1 MRNNMRVGVI
11 GASSLVG
18 ESLLPLLVNSGYGVV
33 AFSRQPHTNDAIGIE
48 WRRLNSVCPHPSPLP
63 EGEGIIP
70 VWICAAPI
78 WVLPDYFDF
87 LKESGVKRIVTV
99 SSTSRFTK
107 DNSSDVA
114 EQAVARKLLDGEAA
128 LQNWAEDNDID
139 WCVIRP
145 TMIYGLGKDKNIAEI
160 IRLIRRWGFFPMLGE
175 GRGLRQPIHV
185 KDVANV
191 CLAAVESTAKLNRA
205 YNISGGETLSYKEMV
220 KRIFIAL
227 DKKPRFVHLPRWS
240 FRLAL
245 LGLRLLPRF
254 RSWSVAMADRMDRDL
269 VFEHKDATAELG
281 FSPRSFLLEER
292 DIP

>member
-1 MRNNMRVGVI
+1 ML

-18 ESLLPLLVNSGYGVV
+18 LHTLPMLAQSGWSVI
-33 AFSRQPHTNDAIGIE
+33 AFSRVAKVSDDANIE
-48 WRRLNSVCPHPSPLP
+48 WRHLTTSFFSPDKDDSK
-63 EGEGIIP
+63 IS

-78 WVLPDYFDF
+78 WVLPGYFDL
-87 LKESGVKRIVTV
+87 LKAYGVKRVVAI

-107 DNSSDVA
+107 KDSTDVA
-114 EQAVARKLLDGEAA
+114 EQDVVQRLIDGEVV
-128 LQNWAEDNDID
+128 LQNWAEDNGID

-145 TMIYGLGKDKNIAEI
+145 TMIYGLGQDKNIAEI

-175 GRGLRQPIHV
+175 GRGLRQPIRV
-185 KDVANV
+185 EDVAKV
-191 CLAAVESTAKLNRA
+191 CQAVIETTEKQNKA

-220 KRIFIAL
+220 KRIFVFL

-254 RSWSVAMADRMDRDL
+254 RNWSVAMADRMDRDL

-281 FSPRSFLLEER
+281 FAPCPFQLENR
-292 DIP
+292 DLP